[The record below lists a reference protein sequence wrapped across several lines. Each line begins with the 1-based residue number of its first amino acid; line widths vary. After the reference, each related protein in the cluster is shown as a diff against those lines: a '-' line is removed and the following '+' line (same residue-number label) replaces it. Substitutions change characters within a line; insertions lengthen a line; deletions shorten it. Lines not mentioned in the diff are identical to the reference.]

1 MDQEQLLKL
10 LAVLRRHGWILV
22 QSVLT
27 VAVAAAYFAS
37 RAPDP
42 PFVATASLVYDVRS
56 TGADPNVADPTL
68 GLTEPFLRRQT
79 LVLGGSEFL
88 SLVAKRLRGETVDG
102 LRRSVRAS
110 VDVRSGL
117 IVLRSQSDNPKQ
129 AIARVTTVASVFEG
143 SKFNDISRALRDRS
157 VELDTQ
163 ISSLETRLEKI
174 NQRLLD
180 ATTNGRDTSLFTAQ
194 QSTALAQYTALF
206 ASQQR
211 LLNQIA
217 VQRRPMVIL
226 DAGTVTR
233 NPAPSPVRR
242 GVLGASI
249 GFVLGA
255 GLVALRS
262 LLDGRL
268 RSVEQTEKV
277 IGLPVIGELPRLT
290 SRRRLRRS
298 DRRRRRA
305 HQRRLLVLHD
315 PNGAGAEALRKL
327 RTAVLFQRADHRLA
341 TLAITSPDAGGDKT
355 AVAANL
361 AAAFAGSG
369 LRTILV
375 SADIRGSDLGRWF
388 SIADQPGLYE
398 LLGDWTEL
406 KRREHFSE
414 RADVLELGSAVKSPR
429 VRSLLELGEDATTED
444 DAEELVGSY
453 LLRSPTIARLR
464 LLPAARTLMASAE
477 RIASPDAVSLV
488 SQLASMADLVVFDCA
503 PMSTADAAVVASLA
517 DATLLVLSRNTSRA
531 ADAERA
537 VKQLRLAGA
546 TPIGVV
552 MTRCDTD
559 EQPSRGAVAA
569 HSRHPASTSM
579 VRPDGPASVD
589 RGDSA
594 TQSAA
599 LTTQ

>member
-42 PFVATASLVYDVRS
+42 PYVATASLVYDVRS
-56 TGADPNVADPTL
+56 TTADPSVADPTS

-88 SLVAKRLRGETVDG
+88 STVVKELPGETVDG

-117 IVLRSQSDNPKQ
+117 INLRSQSVNPQQ
-129 AIARVTTVASVFEG
+129 AFARVTTVASVFEG
-143 SKFNDISRALRDRS
+143 SKYNDISRSLRERS

-163 ISSLETRLEKI
+163 ITSLETRLEKI

-233 NPAPSPVRR
+233 DASPSPVRR
-242 GVLGASI
+242 GLLGASI

-255 GLVALRS
+255 GLVALRT

-268 RSVEQTEKV
+268 RSVEQAEEL
-277 IGLPVIGELPRLT
+277 IGLPVLGELPRLT
-290 SRRRLRRS
+290 PRSRLRRS

-315 PNGAGAEALRKL
+315 PTGAGAEAFRKL

-388 SIADQPGLYE
+388 SIVDQPGLHE

-406 KRREHFSE
+406 KRREQFSE
-414 RADVLELGSAVKSPR
+414 RADVLELGSAAKSLR
-429 VRSLLELGEDATTED
+429 VRNLLELGEDATPED
-444 DAEELVGSY
+444 DAEDVVGSY
-453 LLRSPTIARLR
+453 LLRSPTVARLR
-464 LLPAARTLMASAE
+464 LLPASRTAVASAE
-477 RIASPDAVSLV
+477 RLSSPDAVSLV
-488 SQLASMADLVVFDCA
+488 SQLASMADIVVFDCA
-503 PMSTADAAVVASLA
+503 PMSTADGAVVASLA
-517 DATLLVLSRNTSRA
+517 DATLVVLSRNVTRA

-546 TPIGVV
+546 SPIGVV
-552 MTRCDTD
+552 VTRC
-559 EQPSRGAVAA
+559 ESEKQPVRGVARA
-569 HSRHPASTSM
+569 PSRHPAATSM
-579 VRPDGPASVD
+579 VRPDASKSEPGGDPA
-589 RGDSA
+589 
-594 TQSAA
+594 TESAA